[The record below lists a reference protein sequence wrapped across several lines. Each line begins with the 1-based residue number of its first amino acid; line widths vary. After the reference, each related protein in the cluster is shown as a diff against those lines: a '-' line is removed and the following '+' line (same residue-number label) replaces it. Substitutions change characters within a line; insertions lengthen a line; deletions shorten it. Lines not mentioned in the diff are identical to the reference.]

1 MAESLRQIVPNSGA
15 SGKNQSGEMF
25 EANGSNRWTS
35 GKNQSGEM
43 VEANGSNRRAS
54 GEHQSGEM
62 IEANCSNRRASVR
75 KRSRI
80 FNVPSREDQPPQD
93 AG

>member
-25 EANGSNRWTS
+25 EANCSNRRAS

-43 VEANGSNRRAS
+43 F
-54 GEHQSGEM
+54 
-62 IEANCSNRRASVR
+62 EANCSNRRASG
-75 KRSRI
+75 KNQSGEM
-80 FNVPSREDQPPQD
+80 FEAMVPTDGP
-93 AG
+93 AGSIRVAK